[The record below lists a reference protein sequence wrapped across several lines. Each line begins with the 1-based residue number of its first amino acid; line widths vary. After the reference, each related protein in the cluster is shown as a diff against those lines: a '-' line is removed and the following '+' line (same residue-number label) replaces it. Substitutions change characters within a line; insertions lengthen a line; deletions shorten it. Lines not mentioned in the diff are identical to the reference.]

1 MLETMFGANQS
12 ATLPPSLLIFI
23 FSPQVLEGS
32 ILSVISPLCLQK
44 QSQLIIIKQI

>member
-12 ATLPPSLLIFI
+12 SHPTSLLIFI